1 MGIFRSGLILIT
13 LIFLGACAN
22 GESTGTNPEPNSTQ
36 QTTAKAE
43 ADATGYKVSELTSLK
58 LTNAKTGE
66 SFTLSD
72 FAGKTVSV
80 EPMSVTCSSCKKQHK
95 NSKQAYEQLS
105 DSEYIFLSLSI
116 DQGLSD
122 EKLAEFAKSEG
133 FDWNFAVATPETTRV
148 LNTKFGQTAFNTA
161 STPHFIISPNGE
173 ISELSTGLKEPAV
186 LVAKLQQVKEQ

>member
-1 MGIFRSGLILIT
+1 MGIFRLSLILLT
-13 LIFLGACAN
+13 FVFLGACAN
-22 GESTGTNPEPNSTQ
+22 SQSTSNSPEQNST
-36 QTTAKAE
+36 QTTAKVE
-43 ADATGYKVSELTSLK
+43 ADTTGYKVSELTSLK

-80 EPMSVTCSSCKKQHK
+80 EPMSITCSSCKKQHK

-105 DSEYIFLSLSI
+105 DSEYVFLSLSI

-133 FDWNFAVATPETTRV
+133 FDWKFAVATPDMTRA
-148 LNTKFGQTAFNTA
+148 LNAKFGQTAFNTA

-173 ISELSTGLKEPAV
+173 ISELSTGFKEPAA
-186 LVAKLQQVKEQ
+186 LVAKLEQVKGQ

>member
-1 MGIFRSGLILIT
+1 MGIFRSGLIVIT
-13 LIFLGACAN
+13 LVFLGACAN
-22 GESTGTNPEPNSTQ
+22 SQSTGTNPESNSTQ
-36 QTTAKAE
+36 TTATVE
-43 ADATGYKVSELTSLK
+43 ADTTGYKASELTSLK

-95 NSKQAYEQLS
+95 NSKQAYEKLP

-133 FDWNFAVATPETTRV
+133 FNWKFAVATPEITRV
-148 LNTKFGQTAFNTA
+148 LNAKFGQTAFNTA

-173 ISELSTGLKEPAV
+173 ISELSTGFTEPDV
-186 LVAKLQQVKEQ
+186 LVAKLQQVKGQ